1 MIRKV
6 SIYNQL
12 RLKFQ
17 NPKKSISEYMLFK
30 ELHLHKLKK
39 EIKEI
44 KLLKERNRILN
55 FLALGLFLFHFNLFY
70 ASKFIEKKYLISALF
85 LFFFF
90 CFYKL
95 LTYQIVIIYK
105 SGGCSKFKVLSSEKE
120 EVLTLMKKVNKS

>member
-1 MIRKV
+1 MKRKV

-17 NPKKSISEYMLFK
+17 NHKKSISEYMLFK

-44 KLLKERNRILN
+44 KLLKERNRIPNL
-55 FLALGLFLFHFNLFY
+55 LALGLFLFHFNFFY
-70 ASKFIEKKYLISALF
+70 ASKFIEKKHLIST
-85 LFFFF
+85 LFFFLFF

-105 SGGCSKFKVLSSEKE
+105 SGGCLNLKCYQL
-120 EVLTLMKKVNKS
+120 KKKRF

>member
-1 MIRKV
+1 MKRKV

-17 NPKKSISEYMLFK
+17 NHKKSISEYMLFK

-44 KLLKERNRILN
+44 KLLKERNRIPNL
-55 FLALGLFLFHFNLFY
+55 LALGLFLFHFNFFY
-70 ASKFIEKKYLISALF
+70 ASKFIEKKHLIST
-85 LFFFF
+85 LFFFLFF

-105 SGGCSKFKVLSSEKE
+105 SGGCSKFKVLSTEKK
-120 EVLTLMKKVNKS
+120 EVLTLMKKVNNS